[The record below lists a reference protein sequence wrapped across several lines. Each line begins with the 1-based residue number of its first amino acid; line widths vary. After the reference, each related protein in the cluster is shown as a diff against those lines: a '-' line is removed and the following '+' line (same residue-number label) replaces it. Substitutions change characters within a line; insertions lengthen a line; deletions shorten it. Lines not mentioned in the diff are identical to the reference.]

1 MGQFMATLND
11 TYSTT
16 PDMAAILSEGRLL
29 AYMAAF
35 EADLAGAQADAG
47 LIDRKTADVI
57 SAVAAQ
63 MSFDEP
69 ALFAEA
75 LKGGTLAI
83 PFVKQLTAEV
93 RAKDAAAAAS
103 VHFGATSQD
112 VIDSALVLQLG
123 EALVLI
129 DKDLTRLAEAAAILA
144 RAHAKSVLLGRT
156 LMQPATPITFGLK
169 AAQWLLAAAQSRT
182 RLRAHAQDALVS
194 QLGGAAGTLGSLGAY
209 GAATARHL
217 FKRLAARNAY
227 APARNAI
234 CEGTPLPWHTRRG
247 ALIALA
253 SELAIATGLCGKIA
267 RDVALMMQ
275 FEIGETFEPAE
286 AGRGGSSAMPHKR
299 NPVRCMLTVS
309 ASLRTPGL
317 MATLLSGMVQEHERA
332 LGGWQSEWGAL
343 PELVKL
349 CAGALANMADTLAD
363 LNVDTARMR
372 ANFDALNGLPM
383 TEMLSLALAPHLG
396 RAEAFALVEKAA
408 RDVGTTG
415 KSLAE
420 IVKAD
425 PAAKALKASDIDQ
438 ILDPLNQLGATQDF
452 IYSALTAWEKA
463 K

>member
-1 MGQFMATLND
+1 MADFMGTLND

-16 PDMAAILSEGRLL
+16 PEMAEILSDGRLL
-29 AYMAAF
+29 RHMATF
-35 EADLAGAQADAG
+35 EGALAQAQADAG
-47 LIDRKTADVI
+47 LIDRNVAETI
-57 SAVAAQ
+57 SAVAAKLT
-63 MSFDEP
+63 FDEP

-93 RAKDAAAAAS
+93 RTKDGAAATS

-129 DKDLTRLAEAAAILA
+129 DRDLTRLADAAAKLA
-144 RAHAKSVLLGRT
+144 RTHAKSAKLGRT

-169 AAQWLLAAAQSRT
+169 AAQWLLAASESRA
-182 RLRAHAQDALVS
+182 RLRARAQEALVA
-194 QLGGAAGTLGSLGAY
+194 QLGGAAGTLGSLGTH
-209 GAATARHL
+209 GAPTARHL
-217 FKRLAARNAY
+217 FTRLAALNAY
-227 APARNAI
+227 EPARLARV
-234 CEGTPLPWHTRRG
+234 EGTPLPWHTRRG

-253 SELAIATGLCGKIA
+253 SELAIATGLAGKIA

-317 MATLLSGMVQEHERA
+317 MATLFSGMVQEHERA

-349 CAGALANMADTLAD
+349 CAGALDNMAQTLEG
-363 LNVDTARMR
+363 LNVDAQRMR
-372 ANFDALNGLPM
+372 TNFDALHGLPM
-383 TEMLSLALAPHLG
+383 TEMLALALAPHLG

-408 RDVGTTG
+408 REVSASG
-415 KSLAE
+415 KSLADV
-420 IVKAD
+420 VKAD
-425 PAAKALKASDIDQ
+425 PAAKALSASEIDK

-452 IYSALTAWEKA
+452 IESALASWSR
-463 K
+463 

>member
-1 MGQFMATLND
+1 MPHFMKTLND

-16 PDMAAILSEGRLL
+16 PAMAEILSDGRLL
-29 AYMAAF
+29 RHMAAF
-35 EADLAGAQADAG
+35 EGALAQAEADAG
-47 LIDRKTADVI
+47 LIGRQTADVI
-57 SAVAAQ
+57 VEAAHKLI
-63 MSFDEP
+63 FDEP

-75 LKGGTLAI
+75 LLGGTLAI
-83 PFVKQLTAEV
+83 PFVKQLTTAV
-93 RAKDAAAAAS
+93 RTIDPAAASS

-129 DKDLTRLAEAAAILA
+129 DKDLTRLAEAAAKLA
-144 RAHAKSVLLGRT
+144 RTHAKSAMLGRT

-169 AAQWLLAAAQSRT
+169 AAQWLLAASESRA
-182 RLRAHAQDALVS
+182 RLRARAQEALVA
-194 QLGGAAGTLGSLGAY
+194 QLGGAAGTLGSLGAH

-217 FKRLAARNAY
+217 FKRLAALNAY
-227 APARNAI
+227 EPARHARV
-234 CEGTPLPWHTRRG
+234 EGTPLPWHTRRG

-253 SELAIATGLCGKIA
+253 SECAIATGIAGKIA
-267 RDVALMMQ
+267 RDIALMMQ

-349 CAGALANMADTLAD
+349 CAGALDNMAQTLEA
-363 LNVDTARMR
+363 LNVDAQRMR
-372 ANFDALNGLPM
+372 ENFDALNGLPM

-408 RDVGTTG
+408 REVSASGR
-415 KSLAE
+415 SLAE
-420 IVKAD
+420 VVKAD
-425 PAAKALKASDIDQ
+425 PSAKALSASEIDT

-452 IYSALTAWEKA
+452 IESALASWA
-463 K
+463 RA

>member
-1 MGQFMATLND
+1 MAQLMATLND

-16 PDMAAILSEGRLL
+16 PQMAAILSDGRLL
-29 AYMAAF
+29 THMAGF
-35 EADLAGAQADAG
+35 EAELAAAQADAG
-47 LIDRKTADVI
+47 LIERKLAETIAT
-57 SAVAAQ
+57 VAAGLT
-63 MSFDEP
+63 FDEP

-93 RAKDAAAAAS
+93 RAQDPVAATA

-129 DKDLTRLAEAAAILA
+129 DADMTRLAEAAAKLA
-144 RAHAKSVLLGRT
+144 RAHAKSAMLGRT

-169 AAQWLLAAAQSRT
+169 AAQWLQAIAQSRT
-182 RLRAHAQDALVS
+182 RLRAHAGEALVA
-194 QLGGAAGTLGSLGAY
+194 QLGGAAGTLGSLGAH
-209 GAATARHL
+209 GAPTARAL

-227 APARNAI
+227 APARAAV

-247 ALIALA
+247 ALVALA
-253 SELAIATGLCGKIA
+253 GELAIATGICGKIA

-275 FEIGETFEPAE
+275 FELGETFEPAE

-309 ASLRTPGL
+309 AALRTPGL

-349 CAGALANMADTLAD
+349 CAGALDNMAQTLEG
-363 LNVDTARMR
+363 LNVDAARMR

-383 TEMLSLALAPHLG
+383 TEMLALALAPHLG
-396 RAEAFALVEKAA
+396 RPEAFALVEKAA
-408 RDVGTTG
+408 RDVGASG
-415 KSLAE
+415 KSLADV
-420 IVKAD
+420 VKAD
-425 PAAKALKASDIDQ
+425 PAAKVLSAAEIDK

-452 IYSALTAWEKA
+452 IESALAGWK

>member
-1 MGQFMATLND
+1 MADFMGTLND

-16 PDMAAILSEGRLL
+16 PEMAEILSDGRLL
-29 AYMAAF
+29 RHMATF
-35 EADLAGAQADAG
+35 EGALAQAQADAG
-47 LIDRKTADVI
+47 LIDRKVAETI
-57 SAVAAQ
+57 SAVAAAL
-63 MSFDEP
+63 SFDEP

-93 RAKDAAAAAS
+93 RAKDATAAAN

-129 DKDLTRLAEAAAILA
+129 DRDLTRLADAAAKLA
-144 RAHAKSVLLGRT
+144 RTHAKSAMLGRT

-169 AAQWLLAAAQSRT
+169 AAQWLLAASESRA
-182 RLRAHAQDALVS
+182 RLRARAQEALVA
-194 QLGGAAGTLGSLGAY
+194 QLGGAAGTLGSLGTH

-217 FKRLAARNAY
+217 FTRLAALNTY
-227 APARNAI
+227 EPARLARV
-234 CEGTPLPWHTRRG
+234 EGTPLPWHTRRG

-253 SELAIATGLCGKIA
+253 SELAIATGLAGKIA

-349 CAGALANMADTLAD
+349 CAGALDNMAQTLEG
-363 LNVDTARMR
+363 LNVDAQRMR
-372 ANFDALNGLPM
+372 ANFDELHGLPM
-383 TEMLSLALAPHLG
+383 TEMLALALAPHLG
-396 RAEAFALVEKAA
+396 RTEAFALVEKAA
-408 RDVGTTG
+408 REVSASG
-415 KSLAE
+415 KSLADV
-420 IVKAD
+420 VKAD
-425 PAAKALKASDIDQ
+425 PTAKALSASEIDK

-452 IYSALTAWEKA
+452 IESALASWK

>member
-1 MGQFMATLND
+1 MAQLMATLND

-16 PDMAAILSEGRLL
+16 PQMAAILSDGRLL
-29 AYMAAF
+29 THMAGF
-35 EADLAGAQADAG
+35 EAEFEQAQADAG
-47 LIDRKTADVI
+47 LIDRKLADTI
-57 SAVAAQ
+57 SAVAAGL
-63 MSFDEP
+63 SYDEP

-75 LKGGTLAI
+75 IKGGTLAI

-93 RAKDAAAAAS
+93 RAKDPAAATA

-112 VIDSALVLQLG
+112 VIDSGLVLQLG

-129 DKDLTRLAEAAAILA
+129 DADMTRLAEAAAKLA
-144 RAHAKSVLLGRT
+144 RDHAKSAMLGRT

-169 AAQWLLAAAQSRT
+169 AAQWLLAVSQSRA
-182 RLRAHAQDALVS
+182 RLRAHAGEALVA
-194 QLGGAAGTLGSLGAY
+194 QLGGAAGTLGSLGHH
-209 GAATARHL
+209 GSATARYL

-227 APARNAI
+227 APARAAT

-247 ALIALA
+247 ALVALA
-253 SELAIATGLCGKIA
+253 SELAIATGICGKIA

-275 FEIGETFEPAE
+275 FELAETFEPAE

-349 CAGALANMADTLAD
+349 CAGALDNMAQTLD
-363 LNVDTARMR
+363 GLNVDAKRMR
-372 ANFDALNGLPM
+372 TNFDALNGLPM
-383 TEMLSLALAPHLG
+383 TEMLALALAPHLG
-396 RAEAFALVEKAA
+396 RTEAFALVEKAA
-408 RDVGTTG
+408 RDVGTSG

-420 IVKAD
+420 VVKAD
-425 PAAKALKASDIDQ
+425 PAAKALSAAEIDT
-438 ILDPLNQLGATQDF
+438 ILDPLNQLGATQEF
-452 IYSALTAWEKA
+452 IESALAGWK

>member
-1 MGQFMATLND
+1 MAHFMMTLNE

-16 PDMAAILSEGRLL
+16 PEMAEILSDGRLL
-29 AYMAAF
+29 RHMATF
-35 EADLAGAQADAG
+35 EGALALAQADAG
-47 LIDRKTADVI
+47 LIDRKLAGTI
-57 SAVAAQ
+57 SAVAAKLT
-63 MSFDEP
+63 FDEP

-93 RAKDAAAAAS
+93 RAEDAAAAAS

-129 DKDLTRLAEAAAILA
+129 DKDLTRLAEAAAKLA
-144 RAHAKSVLLGRT
+144 RTHAKSAMLGRT

-169 AAQWLLAAAQSRT
+169 AAQWLLAAADARK
-182 RLRAHAQDALVS
+182 RLRARASEALVA
-194 QLGGAAGTLGSLGAY
+194 QLGGAAGTLGSLGTH

-217 FKRLAARNAY
+217 FTRLAALNAY
-227 APARNAI
+227 EPARHAHV
-234 CEGTPLPWHTRRG
+234 EGTPLPWHTRRG
-247 ALIALA
+247 ALLALA
-253 SELAIATGLCGKIA
+253 SELAIATGLAGKIA

-275 FEIGETFEPAE
+275 FELAETFEPAE

-349 CAGALANMADTLAD
+349 CAGALDNMALTLEG
-363 LNVDTARMR
+363 LNVDATRMR
-372 ANFDALNGLPM
+372 ANFDALHGLPM
-383 TEMLSLALAPHLG
+383 TEMLALALAPHLG
-396 RAEAFALVEKAA
+396 RVEAFALVEKAA
-408 RDVGTTG
+408 REVSASG

-420 IVKAD
+420 VVKAD
-425 PAAKALKASDIDQ
+425 PAAKALSASEIDT
-438 ILDPLNQLGATQDF
+438 ILDPLNQLGATQEF
-452 IYSALTAWEKA
+452 IESALASWSR
-463 K
+463 